1 MRLRIFT
8 TAVTLLFPQI
18 AGAGEPPTADAKAL
32 AFSYATAFEN
42 MGKSSVSILYANSGQ
57 TETIKDVSQI
67 TAYGGV
73 LLVKAY
79 GGSKQILDASRVI
92 KITDN

>member
-1 MRLRIFT
+1 MKALS
-8 TAVTLLFPQI
+8 TLLFV
-18 AGAGEPPTADAKAL
+18 AGLTVLPAIGEEAKPDAKAL

-57 TETIKDVSQI
+57 TETIKDVTQI
-67 TAYGGV
+67 TAYGAV